1 VFKAETLRERV
12 VEAVNSWLRVEN
24 GEPAKELQGIDLD
37 LAVARG
43 AAYYGWVRQG
53 HGIRIRGGTARAY
66 YVGVEAAVPAV
77 PGFEPPIN
85 ALCVAPFGM
94 EEGSEAQIPPQEFGL
109 VVGEPTRFR
118 FFSSSL
124 RRQDKP
130 GDVIADAARDEEL
143 EELSP
148 IETSLPA
155 KDSKAGNFIP
165 VNLQAMVTELGTLE
179 LHCLEKNGSG
189 RWKLELNVRMKE

>member
-1 VFKAETLRERV
+1 VTEV
-12 VEAVNSWLRVEN
+12 VNKWLNSE
-24 GEPAKELQGIDLD
+24 GGPPAKELEGVDLD

-43 AAYYGWVRQG
+43 AAYHGWVRQG

-77 PGFEPPIN
+77 PGFEPPVN

-94 EEGSEAQIPPQEFGL
+94 EEGSAAEVPPQEFGL

-118 FFSSSL
+118 FFSSSV
-124 RRQDKP
+124 RREDKV
-130 GDVIADAARDEEL
+130 GDVIPDAARDDQL
-143 EELSP
+143 EEVSP
-148 IETSLPA
+148 IETTLSA
-155 KDSKAGNFIP
+155 RDGKSGNLVP
-165 VNLQAMVTELGTLE
+165 VNLQAAVTELGMLE
-179 LHCLEKNGSG
+179 LRCLEKNGPG